1 MNKVCSH
8 FIIAL
13 RPQSSKPLEADGGQ
27 KQMFFSYHA
36 VDVHAGLEQGL
47 DGAVVSVACSQVKR
61 SVSASVAGHK
71 VGVSAYQHAHHLC
84 IKTQPYVRD
93 KTAESAWKSN
103 WQAEQSTRH
112 FNVLIKCQ
120 NRTDEEKWLFLAITK
135 LKKGKVK
142 IICVLCCS
150 QYK

>member
-8 FIIAL
+8 FSIAL
-13 RPQSSKPLEADGGQ
+13 RLQCKKSSKLLEADGGQ
-27 KQMFFSYHA
+27 EQMFFSYRA

-84 IKTQPYVRD
+84 IKN
-93 KTAESAWKSN
+93 TA
-103 WQAEQSTRH
+103 
-112 FNVLIKCQ
+112 ICQ
-120 NRTDEEKWLFLAITK
+120 
-135 LKKGKVK
+135 G
-142 IICVLCCS
+142 
-150 QYK
+150 